1 MTTEEIK
8 KDLKTIRGYYAER
21 QALESEFLLLP
32 HKTTKL
38 VQAYAD
44 AIYDAPLDLYRV
56 YFALYVKGLT
66 QEAAAEE
73 LNYCTEY
80 IRQKNKKLLEYLR
93 ENITVIA
100 QQIVERHDEKA
111 GNYTMSLDFRTPRT
125 PELDELYNRWF
136 AGRMRLNGW
145 RLRTDVR
152 TLHGLR

>member
-66 QEAAAEE
+66 QETAAEE

-93 ENITVIA
+93 ENIT
-100 QQIVERHDEKA
+100 ERRKA
-111 GNYTMSLDFRTPRT
+111 
-125 PELDELYNRWF
+125 
-136 AGRMRLNGW
+136 A
-145 RLRTDVR
+145 
-152 TLHGLR
+152 

>member
-1 MTTEEIK
+1 MTIEEIRK
-8 KDLKTIRGYYAER
+8 ELKTIRGYYAER

-32 HKTTKL
+32 HKTMKL

-93 ENITVIA
+93 ENIT
-100 QQIVERHDEKA
+100 ERRKA
-111 GNYTMSLDFRTPRT
+111 AWNCSSISAANATCTARRGIS
-125 PELDELYNRWF
+125 
-136 AGRMRLNGW
+136 
-145 RLRTDVR
+145 
-152 TLHGLR
+152 

>member
-1 MTTEEIK
+1 MTKEEIK

-32 HKTTKL
+32 HKTAKL

-56 YFALYVKGLT
+56 YFALYDKGLT

-80 IRQKNKKLLEYLR
+80 IRQKNKRLLEYF
-93 ENITVIA
+93 
-100 QQIVERHDEKA
+100 QC
-111 GNYTMSLDFRTPRT
+111 
-125 PELDELYNRWF
+125 
-136 AGRMRLNGW
+136 RLN
-145 RLRTDVR
+145 VQSA
-152 TLHGLR
+152 

>member
-1 MTTEEIK
+1 MTTEEIR

-32 HKTTKL
+32 HKTAKL

-80 IRQKNKKLLEYLR
+80 IRQKNKRLLEYF
-93 ENITVIA
+93 
-100 QQIVERHDEKA
+100 Q
-111 GNYTMSLDFRTPRT
+111 S
-125 PELDELYNRWF
+125 
-136 AGRMRLNGW
+136 RLNGQCA
-145 RLRTDVR
+145 
-152 TLHGLR
+152 

>member
-1 MTTEEIK
+1 MQVFCIFDRYTVTVTKIFERIFCKSQKICEFTCYDTNKIREGKMTTEEIR

-80 IRQKNKKLLEYLR
+80 IRQKNKNLLEYLR
-93 ENITVIA
+93 ENIT
-100 QQIVERHDEKA
+100 ERRKA
-111 GNYTMSLDFRTPRT
+111 
-125 PELDELYNRWF
+125 
-136 AGRMRLNGW
+136 A
-145 RLRTDVR
+145 
-152 TLHGLR
+152 

>member
-1 MTTEEIK
+1 MTTEEIR

-66 QEAAAEE
+66 H
-73 LNYCTEY
+73 
-80 IRQKNKKLLEYLR
+80 
-93 ENITVIA
+93 TVPSISA
-100 QQIVERHDEKA
+100 RKTRNFWSISERI
-111 GNYTMSLDFRTPRT
+111 
-125 PELDELYNRWF
+125 
-136 AGRMRLNGW
+136 
-145 RLRTDVR
+145 
-152 TLHGLR
+152 